1 MKPRGATE
9 IQHEFLEK
17 YVPKDLLD
25 KFQICTSIPGKIP
38 LDPSKINILWQKN
51 SWDQPNLQNFFRNK
65 DKHHEYDWYVF
76 NSHWNFEKFRYFFR
90 IPEDKSIVI
99 KNGASHFPKRKIYKK
114 GDPIKIIH
122 HCTPWRGLNVLLL
135 AMQLIKNPN
144 ITLDVYSSNEIYGTD
159 FASKTNESTKDLFDQ
174 AKKLPN
180 VNYIGYKSHEY
191 ILEHMSDYN
200 IFAYPSIFEETFCAS
215 ALEAL
220 SAGLHVITTNFGAL
234 PETCAEWPVYVS
246 YSKDLQL
253 LGHAFASAIDSCADY
268 LHTETIQN
276 HLDEQQKYF
285 KKFYSWDKKGKEWE
299 NFLQGAIS
307 VKQ

>member
-159 FASKTNESTKDLFDQ
+159 FASKANESTKELFDQ

-234 PETCAEWPVYVS
+234 PETCAEWPVYVN

-268 LHTETIQN
+268 LHTDTIQN